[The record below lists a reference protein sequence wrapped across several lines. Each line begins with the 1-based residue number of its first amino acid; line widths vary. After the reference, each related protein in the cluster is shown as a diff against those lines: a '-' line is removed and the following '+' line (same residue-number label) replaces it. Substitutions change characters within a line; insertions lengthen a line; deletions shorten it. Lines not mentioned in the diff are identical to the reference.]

1 MVKKEN
7 CVSNDIKYEGPIFK
21 IDSRRVKLFD
31 GTLAQRDVVTRG
43 PAVGILPLVDED
55 HAVFVKQWREPV
67 QDFVLEIPAGKVDAR
82 DHGDVKTA
90 CHEAA
95 VRELNEEIRVHP
107 GQLEEFADGF
117 EAVGFT
123 DSKIAL
129 YVATDLKHLDGSDQ
143 LPRDEGEYLDIIT
156 VSYDEMTSLYQSGK
170 LNDLKTITAYFQW
183 TIRRLKNGK

>member
-1 MVKKEN
+1 MVKKEEFY
-7 CVSNDIKYEGPIFK
+7 SNKVMYEGPIFK

-31 GTLAQRDVVTRG
+31 GTIAQRDVVTRG

-67 QDFVLEIPAGKVDAR
+67 KDFVLEIPAGKVDAR

-95 VRELNEEIRVHP
+95 IRELNEEIRVHP
-107 GQLEEFADGF
+107 GHLEEFADGF

-129 YVATDLKHLDGSDQ
+129 YVATDLEHLDGSDQ
-143 LPRDEGEYLDIIT
+143 LPRDEGEFLDIIT
-156 VSYDEMTSLYQSGK
+156 VSYDEMTKMYEAGQ
-170 LNDLKTITAYFQW
+170 LNDLKTLAAYFHW
-183 TIRRLKNGK
+183 TIRRLKNGR